1 MSGIFDPENKVMQIG
16 VKFADLLLV
25 NAMTIVFSVPVVTM
39 GAALSAM
46 HDQVL
51 KIWRDEQT
59 GIIKGYWKAF
69 RENLKQGT
77 KLFLM
82 YLLVAAVLG
91 VDIYL
96 IASDKIN
103 WGTYFNLFIAAVSVI
118 YLFSFIWI
126 FVLQSRYKL
135 TIKDTIV
142 FSFTRIIAFPIRT
155 LGMALTLILPL
166 LLAYYFAYLTILV
179 FLLGITVP
187 GILGTC
193 FYNRALDVMEDD
205 SEKVQAE
212 AGESEEDDDDEDDFD
227 EEEED
232 FIEEDE
238 DEESEVTE

>member
-82 YLLVAAVLG
+82 YL
-91 VDIYL
+91 
-96 IASDKIN
+96 
-103 WGTYFNLFIAAVSVI
+103 
-118 YLFSFIWI
+118 
-126 FVLQSRYKL
+126 Q
-135 TIKDTIV
+135 
-142 FSFTRIIAFPIRT
+142 
-155 LGMALTLILPL
+155 
-166 LLAYYFAYLTILV
+166 
-179 FLLGITVP
+179 
-187 GILGTC
+187 
-193 FYNRALDVMEDD
+193 
-205 SEKVQAE
+205 
-212 AGESEEDDDDEDDFD
+212 
-227 EEEED
+227 
-232 FIEEDE
+232 
-238 DEESEVTE
+238 

>member
-25 NAMTIVFSVPVVTM
+25 NAMTIVFSIPVVTM

-91 VDIYL
+91 VDSYL

-126 FVLQSRYKL
+126 FVLQSRY
-135 TIKDTIV
+135 TFGIKDMIKYSLVLAFQNIPATV
-142 FSFTRIIAFPIRT
+142 AMIILFLAPF
-155 LGMALTLILPL
+155 AL
-166 LLAYYFAYLTILV
+166 FLTVANSAPYV
-179 FLLGITVP
+179 FLAGLSLP
-187 GILGTC
+187 AFLQAMLYSRILNKFEG
-193 FYNRALDVMEDD
+193 VKPED
-205 SEKVQAE
+205 KV
-212 AGESEEDDDDEDDFD
+212 
-227 EEEED
+227 
-232 FIEEDE
+232 IL
-238 DEESEVTE
+238 